1 MSILFGRYGE
11 LDKYFVIYLGANNAS
26 LTSGTFI
33 RTMRN
38 TTRDKH
44 YRSPGISPSP
54 LLLTPSL
61 LSSVTVRQDGP
72 IRRRIPDGQMH

>member
-1 MSILFGRYGE
+1 MSILFGLYGE
-11 LDKYFVIYLGANNAS
+11 HDKYFFIYLEANNAS
-26 LTSGTFI
+26 RTSWTFI

-44 YRSPGISPSP
+44 YRPPEISAIP
-54 LLLTPSL
+54 LLLTPSQ
-61 LSSVTVRQDGP
+61 LSSVMVRQDGP